1 MRRIAS
7 TGLIIGAVLLGMAS
21 CNQEQGAV
29 EEAQT
34 ANEEKFEGTQMED
47 RKVSQSDFMTQA
59 ASNGM
64 LEVEAGR
71 LAQQKGL
78 MQEVKDYGQTMV
90 NDHTT
95 ANNQLKTLA
104 SQLNIILPDSMSQ
117 EHLDQLQSLRD
128 KNGAEFDREYMD
140 LMVSS
145 HENAISLFEDA
156 SNNMENAEVK
166 RFATT
171 TLPVLRQ
178 HHARA
183 NQLNETLDSDD
194 VNVATPTEQ

>member
-1 MRRIAS
+1 MKKFAS
-7 TGLIIGAVLLGMAS
+7 TGLIIGAFLFGMAS

-34 ANEEKFEGTQMED
+34 ANEEKFEDTPMEE
-47 RKVSQSDFMTQA
+47 RKISQSDFMTQA

-78 MQEVKDYGQTMV
+78 MQEVKSYGQTMV
-90 NDHTT
+90 NDHTK
-95 ANNQLKTLA
+95 ANDQLKTLA
-104 SQLNIILPDSMSQ
+104 SQLNITLPGSMSQ
-117 EHLDQLQSLRD
+117 EHMDQLKNLQGL
-128 KNGAEFDREYMD
+128 NGAEFDREYME

-145 HENAISLFEDA
+145 HENAVSIFEDA

-166 RFATT
+166 SFATT

-178 HHARA
+178 HLDRA
-183 NQLNETLDSDD
+183 NQLNEAMQKDD
-194 VNVATPTEQ
+194 MNVATPTEQ